1 MSNGP
6 VIETLAELVK
16 INSVNPEWNG
26 PGEKAV
32 ADWVRNFFETRGIET
47 REEEV
52 LPGRPNVIAM
62 IPGKDRSR
70 RIIFEAH
77 MDTVSAHEM
86 DIPPFEPEIKD
97 GKLFGRGSVDV
108 KSALAA
114 MMHAV
119 ASFKENGSI
128 PRCDVW
134 LAAVVDEEHHYRGV
148 LKLIETLHEPEHLDT
163 ITEAAVIAE
172 PTNCRVVRANKGVLR
187 WCLTTHGKAA
197 HSSKPHLGS
206 NAISQMAKVIPV
218 IEATAR
224 KIGKSNHE
232 LVGPPTCSIGLI
244 EGGTQINFV
253 PEQCTIALDNRLIP
267 GETGESVLNIYR
279 EAIAELQKNNPEIQV
294 TIEEPSLVDEA
305 METPETAPVVK
316 DSCRIL
322 SEMGF
327 SDDAVPIGVP
337 FGCDATK
344 LSRDGID
351 SIIFGPGSIDQ
362 AHGAIEYVEIEQV
375 LRAEEFYR
383 RLLEDSERK

>member
-1 MSNGP
+1 MSDHP
-6 VIETLAELVK
+6 VIDTLAELVR
-16 INSVNPEWNG
+16 INSINPEWNG
-26 PGEKAV
+26 PGEKSV
-32 ADWVRNFFETRGIET
+32 ANWVRDFFETREIEVH
-47 REEEV
+47 EYEV
-52 LPGRPNVIAM
+52 LPGRPNIIAM
-62 IPGKDRSR
+62 LPGRDRSR
-70 RIIFEAH
+70 RVLFEAH

-86 DIPPFEPEIKD
+86 DIPPFDPRIED

-108 KSALAA
+108 KSGLAA

-119 ASFKENGSI
+119 AHFKESGTL

-148 LKLIETLHEPEHLDT
+148 LDLIETLHDSAHCDV

-187 WCLTTHGKAA
+187 WRLTTLGKAA

-206 NAISQMAKVIPV
+206 NAISQMARVIPV
-218 IEATAR
+218 IDEISR
-224 KIGKSNHE
+224 EIGKLDHA

-253 PEQCTIALDNRLIP
+253 PEKCSIALDNRLIP
-267 GETGESVLNIYR
+267 GQTGEGVLNIYR
-279 EAIAELQKNNPEIQV
+279 EAIDQLQKADPEIRV
-294 TIEEPSLVDEA
+294 TIEDPSLTDEA
-305 METPETAPVVK
+305 METPESASIVK
-316 DSCRIL
+316 DAVRIV
-322 SEMGF
+322 SQMGF
-327 SDDAVPIGVP
+327 PDEAEPIGVP

-351 SIIFGPGSIDQ
+351 SIVFGPGSIDQ
-362 AHGAIEYVEIEQV
+362 AHAAVEYVEIEQV

-383 RLLEDSERK
+383 RLLEDS

>member
-1 MSNGP
+1 MSESP
-6 VIETLAELVK
+6 VINSLAELVK
-16 INSVNPEWNG
+16 INSVNPEWDG

-32 ADWVRNFFETRGIET
+32 ADWVRAFFETREIEVH
-47 REEEV
+47 EYEV
-52 LPGRPNVIAM
+52 LPGRSNIIAM
-62 IPGKDRSR
+62 LPGRDRSR
-70 RIIFEAH
+70 RILFEAH

-86 DIPPFEPEIKD
+86 DIPPFDPKIED
-97 GKLFGRGSVDV
+97 GKLYGRGSVDV
-108 KSALAA
+108 KSGLAA

-119 ASFKENGSI
+119 AHFKESGTI

-148 LKLIETLHEPEHLDT
+148 LDLIKTLHDSEHRDV

-187 WCLTTHGKAA
+187 WRLTTHGKAA

-206 NAISQMAKVIPV
+206 NAISQMARVIPL
-218 IEATAR
+218 IEAVSR
-224 KIGKSNHE
+224 EIGKQDHP

-253 PEQCTIALDNRLIP
+253 PEKCTIALDNRLIP
-267 GETGESVLNIYR
+267 GQTADGVLNIYR
-279 EAIAELQKNNPEIQV
+279 EAIDALQKANHDIRV
-294 TIEEPSLVDEA
+294 TIEEPSLTDEA
-305 METPETAPVVK
+305 METPETAALVK
-316 DSCRIL
+316 DASRIV
-322 SEMGF
+322 SEMGYP
-327 SDDAVPIGVP
+327 DEATPIGVP

-351 SIIFGPGSIDQ
+351 SIVFGPGSIDQ
-362 AHGAIEYVEIEQV
+362 AHAAVEYVEIEQV

-383 RLLEDSERK
+383 RLLEDS